1 MASRASSEA
10 AARETPLRVPA
21 LPKLGTTWYT
31 RGALYWLCRARTTV
45 FLLVVMAM
53 VCFFALGL
61 YRGFTS
67 EWTPTA
73 RTVANWV
80 QAGASCVALVRGW
93 TKQRRSHHEA
103 LLNPPTPEQT
113 LRAKRDHDRR
123 APGRVAAGRGLVLL
137 AAPLMPAFAA
147 YLVGWL
153 TAWLTVREYPSEVG
167 ARRWMQEKTSRT

>member
-10 AARETPLRVPA
+10 AAHEAPVRIPA

-31 RGALYWLCRARTTV
+31 RGTLYWLCRARTTV

-61 YRGFTS
+61 YQGFTS

-80 QAGASCVALVRGW
+80 QAPASCGALVWGW
-93 TKQRRSHHEA
+93 VRQRRSHREA

-113 LRAKRDHDRR
+113 IRAKRDHNRR
-123 APGRVAAGRGLVLL
+123 APGRAAAGRGLVLL
-137 AAPLMPAFAA
+137 AAPVMPAFAA

-167 ARRWMQEKTSRT
+167 ARRWMQEKTPRT